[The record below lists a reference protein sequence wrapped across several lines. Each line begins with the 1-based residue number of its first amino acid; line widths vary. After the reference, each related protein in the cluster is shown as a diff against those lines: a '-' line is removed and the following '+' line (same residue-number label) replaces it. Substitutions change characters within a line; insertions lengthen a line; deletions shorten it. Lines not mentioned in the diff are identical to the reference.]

1 MSDGAAEVRPSML
14 ADHTTMRVGGPAADV
29 TAASTREQL
38 LDFLTAHPLTRTAAS
53 TAAEAGQPAER
64 GQPAE
69 AGGARGLR
77 PDVLF
82 IAGGSNLVIS
92 DEGFA
97 GPVCLIRTR
106 GREYTELDG
115 GRVRLR
121 VAAGE
126 NWDDCVAE
134 TVARGLSGLEAL
146 SGIPGSAGATPVQ
159 NVGAYGAEVA
169 DTLES
174 VTVCDRLSGDI
185 ITLPRAELEFG
196 YRTSRLKRSTAE
208 FGTVRFVVLDV
219 SFVLTASAESAPIR
233 YQQLAGTLGV
243 ELDARVPLAAVREAV
258 LAVRASKGM
267 VLDPADHDTW
277 SAGSFF
283 TNPIV
288 PVDTA
293 LPEGAPEYPVI
304 DPLTGMR
311 DEKRK
316 KTSAAWLIDT
326 AGFHKGFG
334 IGEQRARLSTK
345 HTLALTNRGQAR
357 TADVLE
363 LAAHIRDG
371 VAARTGIRLEPEP
384 NLIGCRF

>member
-1 MSDGAAEVRPSML
+1 MSQTQL
-14 ADHTTMRVGGPAADV
+14 ADYATMRVGGPAADLTV
-29 TAASTREQL
+29 VSTREEL
-38 LDFLTAHPLTRTAAS
+38 LDFLAAHPLTADR
-53 TAAEAGQPAER
+53 AAESR
-64 GQPAE
+64 GGEQEP
-69 AGGARGLR
+69 AGGGQGLN

-92 DEGFA
+92 DDGFA
-97 GPVCLIRTR
+97 GPVCLIRTS
-106 GREYTELDG
+106 GMEFTELG
-115 GRVRLR
+115 GDRVLLR

-126 NWDDCVAE
+126 NWDDCVAA

-174 VTVCDRLSGDI
+174 VTVYDRLSGDI

-196 YRTSRLKRSTAE
+196 YRTSRLKRTTAE
-208 FGTVRFVVLDV
+208 IGTVRFVVLDV

-233 YQQLAGTLGV
+233 YQQLAGALGV
-243 ELDARVPLAAVREAV
+243 DLEDRVPLAEVREAV

-267 VLDPADHDTW
+267 VLDSEDHDTW
-277 SAGSFF
+277 SCGSFF
-283 TNPIV
+283 TNPII
-288 PVDTA
+288 PVATP

-311 DEKRK
+311 DEHRK
-316 KTSAAWLIDT
+316 KTSAAWLIDR

-334 IGEQRARLSTK
+334 IGDHRARLSTK

-357 TADVLE
+357 TADILD
-363 LAAHIRDG
+363 LARHIRDG
-371 VAARTGIRLEPEP
+371 VEEATGIRLEPEP
-384 NLIGCRF
+384 NLIGCRI